1 MREKFVILILLCYL
15 RVIKKKRKRM
25 GGLTERVFNDSTKK
39 KEIKRIKR
47 KMNATTLPLITL
59 KSIRRS

>member
-1 MREKFVILILLCYL
+1 
-15 RVIKKKRKRM
+15 M
-25 GGLTERVFNDSTKK
+25 GGLTERVFNDSTKKKKKKKKK

>member
-1 MREKFVILILLCYL
+1 
-15 RVIKKKRKRM
+15 M

-39 KEIKRIKR
+39 KKKLKRIKR
-47 KMNATTLPLITL
+47 KMNAMTLPLITL